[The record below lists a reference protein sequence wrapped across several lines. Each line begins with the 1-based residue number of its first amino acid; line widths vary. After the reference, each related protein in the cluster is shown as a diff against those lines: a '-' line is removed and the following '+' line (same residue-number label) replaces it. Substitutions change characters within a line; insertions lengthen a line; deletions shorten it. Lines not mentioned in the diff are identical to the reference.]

1 MVHCGSYLRVC
12 AALDASKWEMKAI
25 IEIYEDRKS
34 IIKIT
39 QNSGVLIDRYE
50 VSAIAVEMPRG
61 ISQQQIRKG
70 QYL

>member
-1 MVHCGSYLRVC
+1 
-12 AALDASKWEMKAI
+12 MKAI